1 MVIMAIDPS
10 TTSTGW
16 CIYENKPIKYGR
28 ICPNK
33 TLEYIDRVIYILKE
47 LNALKSKYKPEII
60 IIEQLAVTRN
70 AKVAQ
75 MLAGLQV
82 AIEVMFR
89 QEEYLIVEARP
100 TEWRKHCGIKGKKRE
115 ELKQNAV
122 NYIMNKYKIK
132 VDDDTAEA
140 ICIAEYGN
148 SLEVE
153 Q

>member
-1 MVIMAIDPS
+1 MRILSIDPS

-16 CIYENKPIKYGR
+16 CIYENKPIKYGC

-47 LNALKSKYKPEII
+47 LNALKLKYEPEII

-70 AKVAQ
+70 AKTAQ

-89 QEEYLIVEARP
+89 QEEYLVIEARP
-100 TEWRKHCGIKGKKRE
+100 SKWRAYCAIKGKKRE

-122 NYIMNKYKIK
+122 NYIKNKYKIE
-132 VDDDTAEA
+132 VNDDTAES

-148 SLEVE
+148 SIKLE
-153 Q
+153 

>member
-1 MVIMAIDPS
+1 MKILSIDPS

-16 CIYENKPIKYGR
+16 CIYENKPIKYGC

-47 LNALKSKYKPEII
+47 LNALKLKYKPEII

-89 QEEYLIVEARP
+89 QEEYLVIEARP
-100 TEWRKHCGIKGKKRE
+100 SEVRKGKIFSKKRNE
-115 ELKQNAV
+115 IKIECV
-122 NYIMNKYKIK
+122 EYIKNKYNIS
-132 VDDDTAEA
+132 VSDDEA
-140 ICIAEYGN
+140 DAILLAEYGN
-148 SLEVE
+148 SIKFE
-153 Q
+153 

>member
-16 CIYENKPIKYGR
+16 CIYENKPIEYGR

-100 TEWRKHCGIKGKKRE
+100 TKWRAYCGIKGKKRE

-122 NYIMNKYKIK
+122 NYIMSKYKIK
-132 VDDDTAEA
+132 VNDDEAESV
-140 ICIAEYGN
+140 CIAEFGS
-148 SLEVE
+148 SLKIE
-153 Q
+153 

>member
-1 MVIMAIDPS
+1 MRILSIDSS

-16 CIYENKPIKYGR
+16 CIYENKPIKYGC

-33 TLEYIDRVIYILKE
+33 ALEYIDRVIYMLKE
-47 LNALKSKYKPEII
+47 LNALKLKYEPEII

-89 QEEYLIVEARP
+89 QEEYLVIEARP
-100 TEWRKHCGIKGKKRE
+100 SEWRKYCNIKGKKRE

-122 NYIMNKYKIK
+122 NYIKNKYKIE
-132 VDDDTAEA
+132 VNDDTAES

-148 SLEVE
+148 GIKLE
-153 Q
+153 

>member
-1 MVIMAIDPS
+1 MRILSIDSS

-16 CIYENKPIKYGR
+16 CVYENKPIKYGC

-47 LNALKSKYKPEII
+47 LDALKLKYEPEII

-70 AKVAQ
+70 AKTAQ

-89 QEEYLIVEARP
+89 QEEYLVIEARP
-100 TEWRKHCGIKGKKRE
+100 SEWRKYCNIKGKKRE

-122 NYIMNKYKIK
+122 NYIKNKYNIE
-132 VDDDTAEA
+132 VNDDTAES
-140 ICIAEYGN
+140 ICIVEYGN
-148 SLEVE
+148 SIKFE
-153 Q
+153 

>member
-1 MVIMAIDPS
+1 MRILSIDAS

-47 LNALKSKYKPEII
+47 LNTLKSKYKPEII

-75 MLAGLQV
+75 MLSGLQV

-100 TEWRKHCGIKGKKRE
+100 SEVRKGKIFSKKRNDIKIE
-115 ELKQNAV
+115 CVE
-122 NYIMNKYKIK
+122 YIKNKYNIL
-132 VDDDTAEA
+132 VSDDEADAILLAEFS
-140 ICIAEYGN
+140 N
-148 SLEVE
+148 SLKIE
-153 Q
+153 

>member
-1 MVIMAIDPS
+1 MKIMAIDPS

-33 TLEYIDRVIYILKE
+33 TFEYIDRVIYILKE
-47 LNALKSKYKPEII
+47 LNALKLKYKPEII

-100 TEWRKHCGIKGKKRE
+100 TEWRAYCGIKGKKRE
-115 ELKQNAV
+115 ELKQNV
-122 NYIMNKYKIK
+122 INYIMSKYKIK
-132 VDDDTAEA
+132 ANDDTAEA
-140 ICIAEYGN
+140 ICIAEYGS
-148 SLEVE
+148 SLKIE
-153 Q
+153 

>member
-1 MVIMAIDPS
+1 MRVLSIDSS

-16 CIYENKPIKYGR
+16 CIYENKPIKFGC

-33 TLEYIDRVIYILKE
+33 TLEYIDRIIYILKE
-47 LNALKSKYKPEII
+47 LNALKLKYRPEII

-89 QEEYLIVEARP
+89 KEEYLVIEARP
-100 TEWRKHCGIKGKKRE
+100 SEWRKYCNIKGKKRE

-122 NYIMNKYKIK
+122 NYIKNKYKIE
-132 VDDDTAEA
+132 VNDDAAES

-148 SLEVE
+148 SIKLE
-153 Q
+153 

>member
-1 MVIMAIDPS
+1 MRILSIDSS

-16 CIYENKPIKYGR
+16 CIYENKPIKYDC

-47 LNALKSKYKPEII
+47 LNALKLKYEPEII

-89 QEEYLIVEARP
+89 QEEYLVIESRP
-100 TEWRKHCGIKGKKRE
+100 SEWRKYCNIKGKKRE

-122 NYIMNKYKIK
+122 NYIKNKYKIE
-132 VDDDTAEA
+132 VNDDTAES

-148 SLEVE
+148 SIKFE
-153 Q
+153 